1 MSLRGKINPEGD
13 MDMKNK
19 LTEKQ
24 AWEIF
29 AQTGDIR
36 AYLLYKASC
45 REDFRTEVSE
55 EPDGYELLF
64 KRISESKDYGKPKRK
79 RPKKH

>member
-1 MSLRGKINPEGD
+1 
-13 MDMKNK
+13 MKNK

-36 AYLLYKASC
+36 AYLLYKATC
-45 REDFRTEVSE
+45 REDYGTEAAE
-55 EPDGYELLF
+55 EPDGYQLLL
-64 KRISESKDYGKPKRK
+64 KRISEAGGQAKKKRPKRK
-79 RPKKH
+79 